1 MRISPFQVPQESST
15 ISLNGNLK
23 VSREQSPAG
32 RWQQAERWRQRIDNC
47 ELRIANLKA
56 RRQETG
62 ENKDL
67 FKYISSEF

>member
-47 ELRIANLKA
+47 EFKSK
-56 RRQETG
+56 ETG
-62 ENKDL
+62 DRSKQRL
-67 FKYISSEF
+67 VPVYIF